1 MAKWMMP
8 WETASTPKK
17 QPPHPHDGFGGAAL
31 IGICPI
37 YLAGCIGFSRHH
49 HGNKPIRFLY
59 IETSACTPKW
69 PNPTV
74 GKLKWF
80 SMPHFAMATGTASP
94 CSGSASCSTSRKSVF
109 SPPQA
114 GCNPSHPINL
124 RRGFCCFLFK
134 IKVSCNRTLHA
145 LPESMYSSGRI
156 LEGLQSIICKY
167 RFLMIR
173 EKKLQEIQILA
184 RKKQWFLGLRPCARP
199 DSAASRSACNPWT
212 PKGQILLAKPS
223 KVEISLDLADFRIH
237 APEDC

>member
-1 MAKWMMP
+1 MDDALGNCIN
-8 WETASTPKK
+8 SLK

-37 YLAGCIGFSRHH
+37 YLAGCIGFCRHH

-109 SPPQA
+109 SPPR
-114 GCNPSHPINL
+114 GECNPSHPINL
-124 RRGFCCFLFK
+124 RRTSGFVVFCSKSRFPAIVPFMHFQNPCIVLE
-134 IKVSCNRTLHA
+134 
-145 LPESMYSSGRI
+145 ES
-156 LEGLQSIICKY
+156 
-167 RFLMIR
+167 
-173 EKKLQEIQILA
+173 
-184 RKKQWFLGLRPCARP
+184 
-199 DSAASRSACNPWT
+199 
-212 PKGQILLAKPS
+212 
-223 KVEISLDLADFRIH
+223 
-237 APEDC
+237 